1 MPLNKLDNFIK
12 NTEGRILYVSPSDLD
27 STDSI
32 TNQGNSLA
40 RPFKTLQR
48 ALIESARFSYV
59 KGRSNDIVEKTTI
72 LLMPGEHY
80 VDNRPGYRIY
90 NLSGTATVQP
100 GGGGTETNATSTLN
114 LDLNTNF
121 DLTQEDN
128 ILYKF
133 NSVHGGVVVPRGT
146 SIVGL
151 DLRKTKIR
159 PKYVPNPLDNSV
171 NPSSIFKITGSCYFW
186 QFSVFDGND
195 SQLVYIDGS
204 DFSAG
209 KKASPTFSHHKLTV
223 FEYCDGVNDVTLGSD
238 NYDITDLDMY
248 YAKLS
253 NAYNQSSGR
262 EIQNS
267 EKYPV
272 NPLAFEPQRPEY
284 EIVGAFAPDPL
295 TLQPSATQ
303 FPTTGIQAGN
313 DSGVTT
319 IVTVRTSKPHN
330 FQVGTPIKIRGVVP
344 SNYNIS
350 AIVTFVS
357 DSDDTIFTYTLPNP
371 PSNLDPGNISA
382 ATVTVET
389 DTVSGASPYI
399 FNISMRSVYGMNGLK
414 ADGNNATGFKSMVVA
429 QFTGVSLQKDDRAF
443 VKYDKKSRTY
453 NGITISSAVTPAELS
468 SGSSS
473 TATGQGYHLDSEAV
487 YRQGWETTHINIL
500 NDGILQIVSVFAIGY
515 AKHFSASSGS
525 DASITNSNSNFG
537 QLSLIS
543 DGFKKEAFDKDNKAW
558 ITSIIPPRNIEST
571 EDVIDWISIDV
582 SVTTSVGVNTK
593 LYLSEYKILDIVP
606 PVLTQGYRVGA
617 KVSDKLYVKIGG
629 NEKEAGILTPNGSSS
644 FTEYSVVTPPTAS
657 SNSIGFTSLSL
668 GATDLLTG
676 EKVIVISETGD
687 LPENID
693 VDKVYYVINNG
704 NSTSIKLASS
714 EANALLGSEI
724 SISGGVGLKVLSR
737 VSDKIAGDI
746 GHPIQYDTTNT
757 QWYINTEY
765 VSGGIY
771 DSLASVTEVETDPT
785 YIKRTEDSRSL
796 DERIYKLRVV
806 IPQELGTAKNPENGF
821 IIQPSSSTGARSDA
835 DFTLSNTLS
844 KLDYDFDKNPGF
856 IANCTSPSPT
866 GIASITTELPHG
878 LNVGDDVNIINV
890 TDSVNVAGAANT
902 GYNGS
907 FSVTTVH
914 NNMQFAYQPSKTH
927 GTSSTNNTATRTTS
941 LPRFERNNI
950 QSNLYVYRNEVISDY
965 IKDEQDGVYHIYA
978 LAADNKIP
986 EEFDNYKYS
995 QNVVDL
1001 YPQLDRDNVDSN
1013 PRPTKSFAKRA
1024 PLGEVV
1030 SNELKKSVT
1039 KESTDKF
1046 IDSFGIGVTLTS
1058 VSDGGTNATLTFGAR
1073 HGYAGINTGSVTVP
1087 GDLYSDGTYYNI
1099 KLLNGSTS
1107 GVWQGATAKVNIS
1120 GSAIASAE
1128 IMSHGSGYNATSLY
1142 FDPTVISGNGSGR
1155 FNIVSSG
1162 ISSAIGNVI
1171 QLTGV
1176 GTTDDGYY
1184 RITGITDD
1192 NIISIAKTAGD
1203 PLPVVNQY
1211 AYGTGPS
1218 VAVASAS
1225 YSLIS
1230 ADSTSGIT
1238 TFTTDSGHGLVAGN
1252 SFRLLDAS
1260 NNNLG
1265 DYVVN
1270 SRIGVTTFTA
1280 LTGTGGAI
1288 GTPEYILKHGL
1299 ASNSKASD
1307 RSNENLAARTT
1318 SIFDNEYTNLS
1329 AELTPGSSSIQ
1340 INTPSGIGTGMF
1352 PYGSYLQVDNEIMR
1366 VASPTLTGANQ
1377 ITVIRGALATGINT
1391 HNSGSLVKAIK
1402 PIPVEFRRPS
1412 ILRASGHTFE
1422 YLGYG
1427 PGNYSTALPQVQDRT
1442 LTEREDFLVQSQE
1455 KSGGIV
1461 VYTGM
1466 NSKGDFYIGNQKKSS
1481 ATGEETTFD
1490 TPIPTITGED
1500 PARLSAVFDEVTVK
1514 ERIVVEGGDSRQIL
1528 SQFDGPVTFN
1538 NSIRFNSGFSLN
1550 GQLKVL
1556 DNQQATSTS
1565 SAAVV
1570 VSGGVGIGKSMH
1582 VGGDIKTSGY
1592 YQGDG
1597 RYLTNLPAQ
1606 ATISNNAD
1614 NRVITGGTGVNLN
1627 GEANLTF
1634 DGTNLD
1640 LGDDKLIRLGNSQD
1654 LTIQH
1659 DGDNSIIKETGTGG
1673 LYLQSE
1679 GNVFISKESGNA
1691 NDLVADFNAT
1701 GGVSLYHNTASAASA
1716 SKKFETTAAGITIQ
1730 GEGRFVGG
1738 DVIAFASSDK
1748 RLKDNIS
1755 PIKQALDKVK
1765 SLSGNTFDWNSA
1777 SGKEGS
1783 DTGVIAQEVDALN
1796 LPGITTIRDDG
1807 TYAVRYERLVPV
1819 LIEAIKEL
1827 SAKVDNLEQKLSDK

>member
-48 ALIESARFSYV
+48 ALIESARFSYI

-90 NLSGTATVQP
+90 ADGINALVQP

-133 NSVHGGVVVPRGT
+133 NSVHGGTIVPRGT

-159 PKYVPNPLDNSV
+159 PKYVPNPLDDSV
-171 NPSSIFKITGSCYFW
+171 NSSSIFRITGSCYFW
-186 QFSVFDGND
+186 QFSIFDGND

-209 KKASPTFSHHKLTV
+209 KQASPTFSHHKLTV
-223 FEYCDGVNDVTLGSD
+223 FEYADGVNNVSLGSD

-262 EIQNS
+262 EIQSS

-284 EIVGAFAPDPL
+284 EIVGAFAPDPF
-295 TLQPSATQ
+295 TLQTDPIE
-303 FPTTGIQAGN
+303 FPTTGIQAGT

-319 IVTVRTSKPHN
+319 VVTVRTSKPHN

-350 AIVTFVS
+350 AIVTYVS
-357 DSDDTIFTYTLPNP
+357 DSDDKIFTYSLPNP
-371 PSNLDPGNISA
+371 PLNLDPGNTSA

-399 FNISMRSVYGMNGLK
+399 FNCSMRSVYGMNGMK
-414 ADGNNATGFKSMVVA
+414 ADGDNATGFKSMVVA

-443 VKYDKKSRTY
+443 VKYDKKSRSY
-453 NGITISSAVTPAELS
+453 NGITISSSVTPAELS

-543 DGFKKEAFDKDNKAW
+543 DGFKREAFDKDNKAW
-558 ITSIIPPRNIEST
+558 ITSIIPPRNIESS
-571 EDVIDWISIDV
+571 EDVIDWIAIDK
-582 SVTTSVGVNTK
+582 TTTLAVGVNTK
-593 LYLSEYKILDIVP
+593 LYLSEYKLLDIVP
-606 PVLTQGYRVGA
+606 PILTQGYRVGA
-617 KVSDKLYVKIGG
+617 KVGDKLYVTIGG
-629 NEKEAGILTPNGSSS
+629 TEKEAGILTPNGSSS

-668 GATDLLTG
+668 GVSDLLTG

-714 EANALLGSEI
+714 EANALLGTEI
-724 SISGGVGLKVLSR
+724 SISGGSSLKVLSR
-737 VSDKIAGDI
+737 VSDKTAGDI
-746 GHPIQYDTTNT
+746 GHPIQYDTVNN
-757 QWYINTEY
+757 QWYVNTEY

-771 DSLASVTEVETDPT
+771 DNLSSVTGTETDPT
-785 YIKRTEDSRSL
+785 YIKRLEDTRSL
-796 DERIYKLRVV
+796 DEKIYKLRVV

-821 IIQPSSSTGARSDA
+821 IIQPSSSTGARSNV
-835 DFTLSNTLS
+835 DFTLANTLS
-844 KLDYDFDKNPGF
+844 KNDYDFDKSPGF
-856 IANCTSPSPT
+856 IASCTSPSTT
-866 GIASITTELPHG
+866 GIASVTTELPHG
-878 LNVGDDVNIINV
+878 LSVGDVVNIINV
-890 TDSVNVAGAANT
+890 TDSVNVTGVANT

-914 NNMQFAYQPSKTH
+914 NNMQFAYQPVKTH
-927 GTSSTNNTATRTTS
+927 GTSSTNDTASRTIS
-941 LPRFERNNI
+941 LPRFERNDI
-950 QSNLYVYRNEVISDY
+950 QSNLYVFRNEVISDY
-965 IKDEQDGVYHIYA
+965 IENEQDGVYHIYA
-978 LAADNKIP
+978 LSADNKIP

-1013 PRPTKSFAKRA
+1013 PRPTKSFARRS

-1030 SNELKKSVT
+1030 SNELKKSIT

-1046 IDSFGIGVTLTS
+1046 VDSFGIGVTLTS
-1058 VSDGGTNATLTFGAR
+1058 VSDGGTNATLTFGKR
-1073 HGYAGINTGSVTVP
+1073 HGYAGINTGSITNP
-1087 GDLYSDGTYYNI
+1087 GDEYRDGTWYNI

-1107 GVWQGATAKVNIS
+1107 GVWQGATAKVGVA
-1120 GSAIASAE
+1120 GSAISSAE
-1128 IMSHGSGYNATSLY
+1128 IISHGSGYTATDLY
-1142 FDPTVISGNGSGR
+1142 FDPTVLGGNGAGR
-1155 FNIVSSG
+1155 FTIVSSG

-1184 RITGITDD
+1184 RVTGITDD
-1192 NIISIAKTAGD
+1192 TIISIAKTAGD

-1218 VAVASAS
+1218 VSIASTT
-1225 YSLIS
+1225 Y
-1230 ADSTSGIT
+1230 DSTTATT

-1280 LTGTGGAI
+1280 LTGTNGAVGI
-1288 GTPEYILKHGL
+1288 ATYILKHGL

-1318 SIFDNEYTNLS
+1318 PIFDNEYTNLS
-1329 AELTPGSSSIQ
+1329 AELTPGSSTIQ
-1340 INTPSGIGTGMF
+1340 INAPSGIGTGMF

-1391 HNSGSLVKAIK
+1391 HESGSLVKAIK

-1490 TPIPTITGED
+1490 TPIPTVTGED
-1500 PARLSAVFDEVTVK
+1500 PARLSAVFDEITVK

-1538 NSIRFNSGFSLN
+1538 NSARFNSGFSLN
-1550 GQLKVL
+1550 GQLKIL
-1556 DNQQATSTS
+1556 DNRDSTSTTTG
-1565 SAAVV
+1565 ALVV
-1570 VSGGVGIGKSMH
+1570 TGGVGIGTSMH

-1597 RYLTNLPAQ
+1597 RYLSGISTV
-1606 ATISNNAD
+1606 TINNNAD
-1614 NRVITGGTGVNLN
+1614 NRVITGSATGQTLN

-1634 DGTNLD
+1634 NGSL
-1640 LGDDKLIRLGNSQD
+1640 LGV
-1654 LTIQH
+1654 
-1659 DGDNSIIKETGTGG
+1659 TGIVSATT
-1673 LYLQSE
+1673 S
-1679 GNVFISKESGNA
+1679 VDA
-1691 NDLVADFNAT
+1691 NPAIHAENT
-1701 GGVSLYHNTASAASA
+1701 GGVDAVIQRWVGETDGIELQNCSQGDYQLVNTQD
-1716 SKKFETTAAGITIQ
+1716 TNGIKMYDGSSGVEILVDDKTILQ
-1730 GEGRFVGG
+1730 CKVDIVEVGNGTQEPDLKVHG
-1738 DVIAFASSDK
+1738 DIVAFYSSDET
-1748 RLKDNIS
+1748 LKENIK
-1755 PIKQALDKVK
+1755 PIDDPLAKVL
-1765 SLSGNTFDWNSA
+1765 SISGNTFTW
-1777 SGKEGS
+1777 KEDVSHEGE
-1783 DTGVIAQEVDALN
+1783 DTGVIAQEIEALG
-1796 LPGITTIRDDG
+1796 LPGLVTTRSSG
-1807 TYAVRYERLVPV
+1807 KKAVRYEKLVPV

-1827 SAKVDNLEQKLSDK
+1827 SAKVDSLEQKLSDK

>member
-32 TNQGNSLA
+32 SNEGNSLA

-90 NLSGTATVQP
+90 DSSGVAKVRP
-100 GGGGTETNATSTLN
+100 GGGGSESDATSTLN

-133 NSVHGGVVVPRGT
+133 NSVHGGTVVPRGT

-171 NPSSIFKITGSCYFW
+171 DPTSIFKVTGSCYFW
-186 QFSVFDGND
+186 QFSVFDGD
-195 SQLVYIDGS
+195 DTQLVYIDGS
-204 DFSAG
+204 DFSSG
-209 KKASPTFSHHKLTV
+209 KQASPTFSHHKLTV
-223 FEYCDGVNDVTLGSD
+223 FEYCDGVNNVTLGSD

-248 YAKLS
+248 YAKLG

-262 EIQNS
+262 EIQTG

-284 EIVGAFAPDPL
+284 EIVGAFAPDPI
-295 TLQPSATQ
+295 TLLSGSTFPSS
-303 FPTTGIQAGN
+303 GIQAGN
-313 DSGVTT
+313 ASGVTS
-319 IVTVRTSKPHN
+319 IVTVRTAKAHN

-350 AIVTFVS
+350 AVVTWVS
-357 DSDDTIFTYTLPNP
+357 DTEDNIFTYTLPNP
-371 PSNLDPGNISA
+371 PLNLDPGNASA

-399 FNISMRSVYGMNGLK
+399 FNCSMRSVYGMNGLK
-414 ADGNNATGFKSMVVA
+414 ADGDKATGFKSMVVA

-473 TATGQGYHLDSEAV
+473 TATGQGYHLDSEAI

-515 AKHFSASSGS
+515 AKHFSASTGS

-537 QLSLIS
+537 QLSLIA
-543 DGFKKEAFDKDNKAW
+543 DGFKREAFDKDNKAW
-558 ITSIIPPRNIEST
+558 ITSIIPPRNIESS
-571 EDVIDWISIDV
+571 EDVIDWLSIDK
-582 SVTTSVGVNTK
+582 TKTLAVGVNTK
-593 LYLSEYKILDIVP
+593 LYLADFKLLDIVP

-617 KVSDKLYVKIGG
+617 KVNDKLFVSIGG
-629 NEKEAGILTPNGSSS
+629 VVKEAKILTPNGSSS
-644 FTEYSVVTPPTAS
+644 FTEFPVITPPTSS
-657 SNSIGFTSLSL
+657 SNSIGFASLSI
-668 GATDLLTG
+668 GASDLLTG
-676 EKVIVISETGD
+676 EKVIVISDTGD

-704 NSTSIKLASS
+704 DSTSIKLASS
-714 EANALLGSEI
+714 ESNALSGIEI
-724 SISGGVGLKVLSR
+724 SISGGTSLKVVSR

-746 GHPIQYDTTNT
+746 GHPVQYDDTNN
-757 QWYINTEY
+757 QWYINTDY
-765 VSGGIY
+765 VSGQIY
-771 DSLASVTEVETDPT
+771 DNLSSVVGNETDPT
-785 YIKRTEDSRSL
+785 YIKRLEDTRSL
-796 DERIYKLRVV
+796 DEKIYKLRVV
-806 IPQELGTAKNPENGF
+806 IPQELGTSKNPENGF

-835 DFTLSNTLS
+835 DFTLSSTLS
-844 KLDYDFDKNPGF
+844 KNDYDFDKNPGF
-856 IANCTSPSPT
+856 IATCTSPSTT
-866 GIASITTELPHG
+866 GIASVTTELPHG
-878 LNVGDDVNIINV
+878 LSVGDTVKILNV
-890 TDSVNVAGAANT
+890 TDSINVAGAANT

-907 FSVTTVH
+907 FSVTSVH

-927 GTSSTNNTATRTTS
+927 GTSSTNITSNRTTS

-965 IKDEQDGVYHIYA
+965 IDNEQDGVYHIYA

-986 EEFDNYKYS
+986 EEFNDYTYS
-995 QNVVDL
+995 QNVVNL
-1001 YPQLDRDNVDSN
+1001 YPQLDRDNVNSN
-1013 PRPTKSFAKRA
+1013 PRPTKSFARRS
-1024 PLGEVV
+1024 PIGEVV
-1030 SNELKKSVT
+1030 SNELKKSIT
-1039 KESTDKF
+1039 KESTDKLNS
-1046 IDSFGIGVTLTS
+1046 SFGIGVTLTS
-1058 VSDGGTNATLTFGAR
+1058 VSDSGTSATLTFASR
-1073 HGYAGINTGSVTVP
+1073 HGYAGINTGSITNA
-1087 GDLYSDGTYYNI
+1087 GDQYRDGTWYNI

-1107 GVWQGATAKVNIS
+1107 GVWQGATAKVGVA
-1120 GSAIASAE
+1120 GSAISSVE
-1128 IMSHGSGYNATSLY
+1128 IMSRGAGYTASSLY
-1142 FDPTVISGNGSGR
+1142 FDPTVIAGNGAGR
-1155 FNIVSSG
+1155 FSITSSG

-1184 RITGITDD
+1184 RISTITDD
-1192 NIISIAKTAGD
+1192 TIIAIAKTAGD
-1203 PLPVVNQY
+1203 PTPVVNQY
-1211 AYGTGPS
+1211 SYATGPS
-1218 VAVASAS
+1218 VSIASTA

-1230 ADSTSGIT
+1230 SDSTSGIT
-1238 TFTTDSGHGLVAGN
+1238 TFTTTSAHGLVAGN
-1252 SFRLLDAS
+1252 SFRLIDAS

-1265 DYVVN
+1265 DYVVE
-1270 SRIGVTTFTA
+1270 SKTSVSEFTA
-1280 LTGTGGAI
+1280 LTGTNGAI
-1288 GTPEYILKHGL
+1288 GIATYILKHGL
-1299 ASNSKASD
+1299 ASNSKQSD
-1307 RSNENLAARTT
+1307 KSNENIAARTVP
-1318 SIFDNEYTNLS
+1318 IFDNEYTTLGATLS
-1329 AELTPGSSSIQ
+1329 PGSSTIQ
-1340 INTPSGIGTGMF
+1340 INATSGIGTGMF

-1377 ITVIRGALATGINT
+1377 ITVIRGVLATGINT
-1391 HNSGSLVKAIK
+1391 HDSGSLVKAIK
-1402 PIPVEFRRPS
+1402 PIPIEFRRPS

-1455 KSGGIV
+1455 KGGGIV

-1466 NSKGDFYIGNQKKSS
+1466 NNKGDFYIGNQKKSS

-1538 NSIRFNSGFSLN
+1538 NTARFNSDFALN
-1550 GQLKVL
+1550 GKLKVL
-1556 DNQQATSTS
+1556 DSTQS
-1565 SAAVV
+1565 DSTTTGAFQVI
-1570 VSGGVGIGKSMH
+1570 GGVGIGLSMH
-1582 VGGDIKTSGY
+1582 IGGDVVSGGF
-1592 YQGDG
+1592 YQGNG
-1597 RYLTNLPAQ
+1597 KYLTGIGT
-1606 ATISNNAD
+1606 ATITNNAD
-1614 NRVITGGTGVNLN
+1614 NRVITGSNTDLHLN
-1627 GEANLTF
+1627 GESNLTF
-1634 DGTNLD
+1634 NGSVLSVTGQVTSTTSADATPA
-1640 LGDDKLIRLGNSQD
+1640 
-1654 LTIQH
+1654 
-1659 DGDNSIIKETGTGG
+1659 IIAE
-1673 LYLQSE
+1673 
-1679 GNVFISKESGNA
+1679 N
-1691 NDLVADFNAT
+1691 T
-1701 GGVSLYHNTASAASA
+1701 GGVDSVIQRWVGDSDTIEMQNNAPGNYQLVNTGATNGIKLFDGSNGVELITNNTNRLKVWGDGSTIDI
-1716 SKKFETTAAGITIQ
+1716 STALRVTGDIT
-1730 GEGRFVGG
+1730 
-1738 DVIAFASSDK
+1738 AFYSSDR

-1765 SLSGNTFDWNSA
+1765 SISGNTFNWNAA
-1777 SGKEGS
+1777 SQYEGKG
-1783 DTGVIAQEVDALN
+1783 DTGVIAQEVDALG
-1796 LPGITTIRDDG
+1796 LPGITTIREDG
-1807 TYAVRYERLVPV
+1807 THAVRYEKLVPV

-1827 SAKVDNLEQKLSDK
+1827 SDKVDTLEQKLSDK